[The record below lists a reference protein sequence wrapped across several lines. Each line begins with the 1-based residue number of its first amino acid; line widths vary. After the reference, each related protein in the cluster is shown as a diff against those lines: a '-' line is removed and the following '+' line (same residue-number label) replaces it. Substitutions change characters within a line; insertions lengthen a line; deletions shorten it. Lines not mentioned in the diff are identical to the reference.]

1 MQPKDLSPGP
11 SPKERGDVSARS
23 AREGNEA
30 VRFARTAPL
39 RVIVSGG
46 GTGGHIYPAIA
57 IADELKRLRPDTEFL
72 FVGAAGKM
80 EMEKVPMAGYRIV
93 GLPIRGLDRTKKL
106 ANLSFPFRL
115 IASLWKSRGI
125 VKSFRPDVVVGT
137 GGYAGGPI
145 LYVGAKMGVP
155 TLIQEPNA
163 FAGLANKWVGK
174 YVDKICVA
182 FPGMEKFFP
191 KEKLVETGNPVREEM
206 LERAKTPSPTPPHG
220 GGAQENAPRFGGN
233 DGADTLEEVQGMNT
247 NVTANSP
254 LANPVPLPRGEG
266 LGEGGSVLL
275 MGGSGGA
282 RSLNEALRDNTEAI
296 QARPQV
302 QWTWQCGKNYYD
314 AFKDCATA
322 QLPNVTIS
330 AFIDDME
337 QAYTEADIVIGRAGS
352 TTIAEIQ
359 FLGKPTILVPSPWV
373 AEDHQTMNA
382 RALTE
387 RDAAILV
394 ADKDVNDQLVPTV
407 YDLANN
413 ETRRQT
419 LSQNARAMAQTGAV
433 TRIANEVLN
442 LISSSQKAAA

>member
-1 MQPKDLSPGP
+1 MQPSVGH
-11 SPKERGDVSARS
+11 
-23 AREGNEA
+23 N
-30 VRFARTAPL
+30 TAPL

-72 FVGAAGKM
+72 FVGATGKM
-80 EMEKVPMAGYRIV
+80 EMEKVPMAGYKIV
-93 GLPIRGLDRTKKL
+93 GLPIRGLERKLSL
-106 ANLSFPFRL
+106 ANLSFPFKL
-115 IASLWKSRGI
+115 LSSLWQSRSI
-125 VKSFRPDVVVGT
+125 IKSFRPDAVVGT

-145 LYVGAKMGVP
+145 LYVGARMGVP

-206 LERAKTPSPTPPHG
+206 LERVLEKSTPVSERNITEGKTHI
-220 GGAQENAPRFGGN
+220 
-233 DGADTLEEVQGMNT
+233 
-247 NVTANSP
+247 
-254 LANPVPLPRGEG
+254 
-266 LGEGGSVLL
+266 LL

-282 RSLNEALRDNTEAI
+282 RSLNEAMRDSTDLI
-296 QARPQV
+296 GARPQV
-302 QWTWQCGKNYYD
+302 QWTWQCGKFYYD

-337 QAYTEADIVIGRAGS
+337 AAYTAADVVIGRAGS

-387 RDAAILV
+387 RDAAVLV
-394 ADKDVNDQLVPTV
+394 ADKDVNEKLVATVFGVIDDAQLPTV
-407 YDLANN
+407 
-413 ETRRQT
+413 
-419 LSQNARAMAQTGAV
+419 LSTNARAMAQTGAV
-433 TRIANEVLN
+433 TRIANEVIN
-442 LISSSQKAAA
+442 LIPSPVKAFV

>member
-1 MQPKDLSPGP
+1 MQPDQGHSTK
-11 SPKERGDVSARS
+11 
-23 AREGNEA
+23 
-30 VRFARTAPL
+30 PL

-46 GTGGHIYPAIA
+46 GTGGHIFPAIA

-80 EMEKVPMAGYRIV
+80 EMDKVPMAGYKIV
-93 GLPIRGLDRTKKL
+93 GLPIRGLERKISL
-106 ANLSFPFRL
+106 ANLSFPFKL
-115 IASLWKSRGI
+115 IASLWKSRNI
-125 VKSFRPDVVVGT
+125 IKEFRPDVVVGT

-191 KEKLVETGNPVREEM
+191 KEKLVETGNPVREVM
-206 LERAKTPSPTPPHG
+206 LKQVNKRIISNGLDALFREDQVEVPNE
-220 GGAQENAPRFGGN
+220 GAFY
-233 DGADTLEEVQGMNT
+233 L
-247 NVTANSP
+247 NSTI
-254 LANPVPLPRGEG
+254 
-266 LGEGGSVLL
+266 LL

-282 RSLNEALRDNTEAI
+282 RSLNEAMRDNTDLLG
-296 QARPQV
+296 ARPQV
-302 QWTWQCGKNYYD
+302 QWTWQCGAAYYE

-330 AFIDDME
+330 AFIDDMVT
-337 QAYTEADIVIGRAGS
+337 AYAAANVVIGRAGS
-352 TTIAEIQ
+352 TTIAEVQ

-387 RDAAILV
+387 RDAAVLV
-394 ADKDVNDQLVPTV
+394 ADKDVTDQLVSTV
-407 YDLANN
+407 YELIDN
-413 ETRRQT
+413 EARSRE
-419 LSQNARAMAQTGAV
+419 LGRNARSMAQTGAA

-442 LISSSQKAAA
+442 LISLSQKSNN

>member
-1 MQPKDLSPGP
+1 MQPDLGHIT
-11 SPKERGDVSARS
+11 R
-23 AREGNEA
+23 
-30 VRFARTAPL
+30 PL

-80 EMEKVPMAGYRIV
+80 EMEKVPMAGYKIV
-93 GLPIRGLDRTKKL
+93 GLPIRGLERKL
-106 ANLSFPFRL
+106 SLPNLTFPFRL
-115 IASLWKSRGI
+115 LSSLWKSRGVI
-125 VKSFRPDVVVGT
+125 KNFRPDVVVGT

-155 TLIQEPNA
+155 TIIQEPNA

-174 YVDKICVA
+174 HVDKVCVA

-206 LERAKTPSPTPPHG
+206 LNRVLSGIEIPASISDSPASNSNRPIKNPKSRT
-220 GGAQENAPRFGGN
+220 ENRESN
-233 DGADTLEEVQGMNT
+233 
-247 NVTANSP
+247 
-254 LANPVPLPRGEG
+254 
-266 LGEGGSVLL
+266 VLL

-282 RSLNEALRDNTEAI
+282 RSLNEALRDNTDLLG
-296 QARPQV
+296 ARPQV
-302 QWTWQCGKNYYD
+302 QWTWQCGTAYYET
-314 AFKDCATA
+314 FKDCASA
-322 QLPNVTIS
+322 QLANVTIS

-337 QAYTEADIVIGRAGS
+337 QAYPDADIVIGRAGS

-373 AEDHQTMNA
+373 AEDHQTVNA
-382 RALTE
+382 QALTQ
-387 RDAAILV
+387 RDAAVLV
-394 ADKDVNDQLVPTV
+394 ADKDVAGQLVPTV
-407 YDLANN
+407 FELLDDEA
-413 ETRRQT
+413 RRKE
-419 LSQNARAMAQTGAV
+419 LGQNARAMAQTGGV

-442 LISSSQKAAA
+442 LISSSQKSTD

>member
-1 MQPKDLSPGP
+1 MQPSTGH
-11 SPKERGDVSARS
+11 S
-23 AREGNEA
+23 
-30 VRFARTAPL
+30 TAPL
-39 RVIVSGG
+39 RIIVSGG

-72 FVGAAGKM
+72 FVGATGKM
-80 EMEKVPMAGYRIV
+80 EMEKVPMAGYEIV

-106 ANLSFPFRL
+106 SNLSFPFKL

-125 VKSFRPDVVVGT
+125 IKSFRPDVVVGT

-174 YVDKICVA
+174 YVDKVCVA

-191 KEKLVETGNPVREEM
+191 KSKLVETGNPVREDT
-206 LERAKTPSPTPPHG
+206 LSPGPSPVERGDVGGVTEVVGLSATTPPTS
-220 GGAQENAPRFGGN
+220 EP
-233 DGADTLEEVQGMNT
+233 
-247 NVTANSP
+247 SP
-254 LANPVPLPRGEG
+254 LSRGEG
-266 LGEGGSVLL
+266 PGERATVLL

-282 RSLNEALRDNTEAI
+282 RSLNEALRDNAEAI

-322 QLPNVTIS
+322 QLKNVTIS

-337 QAYTEADIVIGRAGS
+337 AAYSAADLVIGRAGS

-387 RDAAILV
+387 REAAVLV
-394 ADKDVNDQLVPTV
+394 ADKDATEKLVATVFDILDNDELRNK
-407 YDLANN
+407 LS
-413 ETRRQT
+413 TR
-419 LSQNARAMAQTGAV
+419 ARAMAQTGAV

-442 LISSSQKAAA
+442 LIYSSKNFSK

>member
-1 MQPKDLSPGP
+1 MQPSVGH
-11 SPKERGDVSARS
+11 
-23 AREGNEA
+23 N
-30 VRFARTAPL
+30 TAPL

-72 FVGAAGKM
+72 FVGAEGKM
-80 EMEKVPMAGYRIV
+80 EMEKVPMAGYKIV

-106 ANLSFPFRL
+106 SNLSFPFKL
-115 IASLWKSRGI
+115 LASLWQSRGI
-125 VKSFRPDVVVGT
+125 IKSFRPDVVVGT

-145 LYVGAKMGVP
+145 LYVAAKMGVP

-174 YVDKICVA
+174 YVDKVCVA

-191 KEKLVETGNPVREEM
+191 KEVLVETGNPVREEM
-206 LERAKTPSPTPPHG
+206 LKRVLRHSAD
-220 GGAQENAPRFGGN
+220 AQRSFQDASRS
-233 DGADTLEEVQGMNT
+233 TT
-247 NVTANSP
+247 I
-254 LANPVPLPRGEG
+254 
-266 LGEGGSVLL
+266 LL

-282 RSLNEALRDNTEAI
+282 RSLNEALRDNTELI

-302 QWTWQCGKNYYD
+302 QWIWQCGKHYYE

-337 QAYTEADIVIGRAGS
+337 QAYAAADVVIGRAGS

-387 RDAAILV
+387 RDAAVLV
-394 ADKDVNDQLVPTV
+394 ADKEVTDQLVSTV
-407 YDLANN
+407 YDLLDKEN
-413 ETRRQT
+413 RRQT
-419 LSQNARAMAQTGAV
+419 LSKNARAMAQTGAV

-442 LISSSQKAAA
+442 LISSPAKTAA

>member
-1 MQPKDLSPGP
+1 M
-11 SPKERGDVSARS
+11 A
-23 AREGNEA
+23 
-30 VRFARTAPL
+30 AP

-57 IADELKRLRPDTEFL
+57 IADELKRLRPGTEFL

-80 EMEKVPMAGYRIV
+80 EMEKVPMAGYKIV
-93 GLPIRGLDRTKKL
+93 GLPIRGLERKFSL
-106 ANLSFPFRL
+106 ANLSFPFKL
-115 IASLWKSRGI
+115 IASLWKSRGVI
-125 VKSFRPDVVVGT
+125 KSFRPDVVVGT

-145 LYVGAKMGVP
+145 LYVAAKMGVP

-174 YVDKICVA
+174 YVDKVCVA

-191 KEKLVETGNPVREEM
+191 EKKLVETGNPVREEM
-206 LERAKTPSPTPPHG
+206 LERVLALSPAPS
-220 GGAQENAPRFGGN
+220 AQKR
-233 DGADTLEEVQGMNT
+233 
-247 NVTANSP
+247 
-254 LANPVPLPRGEG
+254 
-266 LGEGGSVLL
+266 VLL

-282 RSLNEALRDNTEAI
+282 RSLNEALRDNTDAI

-302 QWTWQCGKNYYD
+302 QWMWQCGKNYYD

-322 QLPNVTIS
+322 QLENVTIS

-337 QAYTEADIVIGRAGS
+337 SAYAAADIVIGRAGS

-382 RALTE
+382 KALTE
-387 RDAAILV
+387 REAAVLV
-394 ADKDVNDQLVPTV
+394 ADKEVTEKLVSSV
-407 YDLANN
+407 YEILDDDA
-413 ETRRQT
+413 RRKE
-419 LSQNARAMAQTGAV
+419 LSKNARAMAQIGAV
-433 TRIANEVLN
+433 NRIAKEVLN
-442 LISSSQKAAA
+442 LISSPSKASA

>member
-1 MQPKDLSPGP
+1 MQPKNLSPGP
-11 SPKERGDVSARS
+11 SPKERG
-23 AREGNEA
+23 GEA
-30 VRFARTAPL
+30 ARFARTTPL

-72 FVGAAGKM
+72 FVGATGKM
-80 EMEKVPMAGYRIV
+80 EMEKVPMAGYEIV

-106 ANLSFPFRL
+106 SNLSFPFRL
-115 IASLWKSRGI
+115 IASLWKSRGV
-125 VKSFRPDVVVGT
+125 VKNFRPDVVVGT

-145 LYVGAKMGVP
+145 LYVAAKMGVP

-191 KEKLVETGNPVREEM
+191 KEKLVVTGNPVREEM
-206 LERAKTPSPTPPHG
+206 LSRAIIKGSSSKSKTIDAKLKADQKDVKASKIKLDSGLSELIGAADLPTG
-220 GGAQENAPRFGGN
+220 ESRS
-233 DGADTLEEVQGMNT
+233 MN
-247 NVTANSP
+247 
-254 LANPVPLPRGEG
+254 
-266 LGEGGSVLL
+266 VLL

-282 RSLNEALRDNTEAI
+282 RSLNEALRDNTELI

-302 QWTWQCGKNYYD
+302 QWMWQCGKNYYD

-337 QAYTEADIVIGRAGS
+337 QAYAAADIVIGRAGS

-359 FLGKPTILVPSPWV
+359 YLGKPTILVPSPWV
-373 AEDHQTMNA
+373 AEDHQTKNA
-382 RALTE
+382 EALE
-387 RDAAILV
+387 IESAALIV
-394 ADKDVNDQLVPTV
+394 ADKDAQDRLVKTV
-407 YDLANN
+407 YDMLDDA
-413 ETRRQT
+413 QT
-419 LSQNARAMAQTGAV
+419 MTVLSHNARKMAQTGAV

-442 LISSSQKAAA
+442 LISSPPKAAA

>member
-1 MQPKDLSPGP
+1 
-11 SPKERGDVSARS
+11 
-23 AREGNEA
+23 
-30 VRFARTAPL
+30 
-39 RVIVSGG
+39 VSGG

-72 FVGAAGKM
+72 FVGATGKM
-80 EMEKVPMAGYRIV
+80 EMEKVPKAGYKIV
-93 GLPIRGLDRTKKL
+93 GLPIRGLDRVNKL
-106 ANLSFPFRL
+106 SNLSFPFRL
-115 IASLWKSRGI
+115 LSSLWKSRGI
-125 VKSFRPDVVVGT
+125 VKSFRPDVVIGT

-145 LYVGAKMGVP
+145 LYVAAKMGVP

-174 YVDKICVA
+174 YVDKVCVA

-191 KEKLVETGNPVREEM
+191 KNKLVETGNPVREEM
-206 LERAKTPSPTPPHG
+206 LERVLTPSPTPLHG
-220 GGAQENAPRFGGN
+220 GGARENAERFVGEN
-233 DGADTLEEVQGMNT
+233 LPDESLSDSTT
-247 NVTANSP
+247 PSP
-254 LANPVPLPRGEG
+254 VGRAGEG
-266 LGEGGSVLL
+266 VLL

-322 QLPNVTIS
+322 QLENVTIS

-337 QAYTEADIVIGRAGS
+337 AAYAAADLVIGRAGS

-387 RDAAILV
+387 QDAAVLV
-394 ADKDVNDQLVPTV
+394 ADAEATEKLVPTV
-407 YDLANN
+407 FNILDDDELKNKLS
-413 ETRRQT
+413 TR
-419 LSQNARAMAQTGAV
+419 ARAMAQTGAV

-442 LISSSQKAAA
+442 LISSSKDFSK